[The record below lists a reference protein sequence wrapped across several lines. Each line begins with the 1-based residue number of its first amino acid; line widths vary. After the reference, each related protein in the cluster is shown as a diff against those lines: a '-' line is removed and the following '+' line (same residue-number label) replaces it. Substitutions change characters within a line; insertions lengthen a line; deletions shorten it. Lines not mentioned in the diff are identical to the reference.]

1 MNVIAFPY
9 DSAMLLMAAGIFL
22 VGAIFGGLFVK
33 AMGK

>member
-1 MNVIAFPY
+1 MNVIALPY
-9 DSAMLLMAAGIFL
+9 DSAILLAAAGVFL